1 MDMEMKDPGRQV
13 SPAARK
19 KRTKVPSPELQY
31 KTKRQNGEVQRQKL
45 QERRQHDDIMVKT
58 FSSWTYQGSLQ
69 GKVARR
75 YRKTCRLVL
84 QACCRGVVRIDSF
97 GEGDV
102 RRRDAHGNGR
112 DSRRVFR

>member
-31 KTKRQNGEVQRQKL
+31 KTKRQNGEVQRQNL

-69 GKVARR
+69 GKVARGYQQNVSTR
-75 YRKTCRLVL
+75 TPSVLSRCR
-84 QACCRGVVRIDSF
+84 QD
-97 GEGDV
+97 
-102 RRRDAHGNGR
+102 
-112 DSRRVFR
+112 